1 MSGHGGVRAGGIDV
15 GGIHAPVIEAGPRSL
30 DRAVV
35 FVHGNPG
42 SRMDWEDLVSRAGAA
57 GLRAVAFDLPGF
69 GQADKPDGFPATVP
83 AFAAF
88 IEGARLELGIGRVDL
103 VVHDFGGPFGL
114 TWAAEHLEAFASVTI
129 VNAPPIAGYRWYP
142 LAHVWRTPIAGEL
155 LHLTLFKRTFVLLA
169 KRGHPR
175 GLPRPFLDRMWSDYD
190 RGTQRAVL
198 RLYRSTDAR
207 RMSPAPPTTFRE
219 LDRPALVVWGMHDA
233 YIPTRFA
240 LKHREAFPNATF
252 VRMPDSGHFPMADDP
267 SGIAA
272 AVLPF
277 LKRVASS

>member
-1 MSGHGGVRAGGIDV
+1 MSGHGGVRAGRVQV
-15 GGIHAPVIEAGPRSL
+15 GAIGAPVIEAGPRNV
-30 DRAVV
+30 DRAVL

-69 GQADKPDGFPATVP
+69 AQADKPDDFPATVP

-88 IEGARLELGIGRVDL
+88 IEGARRELGIERADL

-114 TWAAEHLEAFASVTI
+114 TWAADHPEAFASVTI
-129 VNAPPIAGYRWYP
+129 VNAPPVAGYRWYP

-155 LHLTLFKRTFVLLA
+155 LHRTLLKRTFMVLA

-175 GLPRPFLDRMWSDYD
+175 GLPRLFLERMWADYD

-207 RMSPAPPTTFRE
+207 RMSPAPPSLFRE
-219 LDRPALVVWGMHDA
+219 LGRPALVVWGMHDA
-233 YIPTRFA
+233 YIPTRYA
-240 LKHREAFPNATF
+240 LKHREAFPDATF
-252 VRMPDSGHFPMADDP
+252 VKLPDSGHFPMADDP
-267 SGIAA
+267 SALAA

-277 LKRVASS
+277 LERVAST